1 MDPSEIIAVPLPLE
15 RVTAFTVFPTV
26 ILMIYWLV
34 KNPTT
39 LTWNLLNL
47 VKLTGVI
54 YVLFALGG
62 NRLIENWQHSLA
74 TALYVA
80 TLLAT
85 TAKETQTSN
94 LLEELPFYDVEDI
107 IATSRLYTTLLCTI
121 PFQILNVL
129 DHGMQI
135 QRWPTPVLMGATY
148 GYAFGTLT
156 GILTS
161 YIANLRK
168 PSKAK

>member
-1 MDPSEIIAVPLPLE
+1 MDPSEIVAVPFPLE
-15 RVTAFTVFPTV
+15 RVTGFCVFPVV

-34 KNPTT
+34 KNPST
-39 LTWNLLNL
+39 LTWNILNL
-47 VKLTGVI
+47 IKLTGVV
-54 YVLFALGG
+54 YALFALGG
-62 NRLIENWQHSLA
+62 NSLIENWKHSLA

-85 TAKETQTSN
+85 TAKETQSSN

-129 DHGMQI
+129 DHGMQV
-135 QRWPTPVLMGATY
+135 QRWPAPVLMGATY

-156 GILTS
+156 GILTN
-161 YIANLRK
+161 YIANQRK
-168 PSKAK
+168 ESKMQ

>member
-1 MDPSEIIAVPLPLE
+1 
-15 RVTAFTVFPTV
+15 
-26 ILMIYWLV
+26 
-34 KNPTT
+34 
-39 LTWNLLNL
+39 
-47 VKLTGVI
+47 
-54 YVLFALGG
+54 
-62 NRLIENWQHSLA
+62 LIENWKHSLA

-85 TAKETQTSN
+85 TAKETQSSN

-129 DHGMQI
+129 DHGMQV
-135 QRWPTPVLMGATY
+135 QRWPAPVLMGATY

-156 GILTS
+156 GILTN
-161 YIANLRK
+161 YIANQRK
-168 PSKAK
+168 ESKMQ